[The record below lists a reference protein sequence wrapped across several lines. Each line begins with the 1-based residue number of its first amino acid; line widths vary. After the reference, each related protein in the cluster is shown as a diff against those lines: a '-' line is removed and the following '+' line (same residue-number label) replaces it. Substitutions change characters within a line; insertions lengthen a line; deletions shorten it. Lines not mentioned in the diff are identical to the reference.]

1 MPSILPNKKS
11 CRTWRPALDQDDLWF
26 LFEAGKFYR
35 DLAEAADKVPNEV
48 LEKYGAHQLT
58 SDPQIIYEFGME
70 LEDVARRFIAK
81 EYNKK
86 KKERKKQ
93 KKLERKREEE
103 AWLSS
108 DDDEEE
114 QKETNNPF

>member
-1 MPSILPNKKS
+1 MPSIITNKKS
-11 CRTWRPALDQDDLWF
+11 CRTLKPALCQDELWF

-35 DLAEAADKVPNEV
+35 DLAEAVSKVPNEV
-48 LEKYGAHQLT
+48 LEQYEAYQLT
-58 SDPQIIYEFGME
+58 SDPQVIYEFGME

-86 KKERKKQ
+86 KKERKKE
-93 KKLERKREEE
+93 KKLQRKREEE

-108 DDDEEE
+108 NE
-114 QKETNNPF
+114 QEETNNQPF

>member
-1 MPSILPNKKS
+1 MPSFFPKTIQ
-11 CRTWRPALDQDDLWF
+11 CRTWKPILSQDELWF

-35 DLAEAADKVPNEV
+35 DLAEAAKKVPNEV

-58 SDPQIIYEFGME
+58 SDPQVIYEFGME
-70 LEDVARRFIAK
+70 LEDLARRCIAK
-81 EYNKK
+81 EYNREKK
-86 KKERKKQ
+86 RWKKL

-108 DDDEEE
+108 DDEEE
-114 QKETNNPF
+114 QEETNNQPF

>member
-11 CRTWRPALDQDDLWF
+11 CRTRRPALDQDDLWF

-35 DLAEAADKVPNEV
+35 DLAEAAAKVPNEV

-58 SDPQIIYEFGME
+58 SDPQVIYEFGME

-86 KKERKKQ
+86 KKER
-93 KKLERKREEE
+93 EE
-103 AWLSS
+103 ARKKARRRSVAI
-108 DDDEEE
+108 
-114 QKETNNPF
+114 K